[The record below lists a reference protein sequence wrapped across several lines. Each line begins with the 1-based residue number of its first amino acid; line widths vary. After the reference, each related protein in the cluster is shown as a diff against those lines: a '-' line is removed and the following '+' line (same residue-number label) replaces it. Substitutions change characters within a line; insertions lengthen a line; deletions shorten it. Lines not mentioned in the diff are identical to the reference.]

1 MAAVLQESGKPDQA
15 ENEFCEACAGARCR
29 TAHDNLG
36 TALARQGKNA
46 AAREQFLQAL
56 AMRPDLTNAMINVG
70 NTYASEGS
78 LADADGYF
86 SQALRLDP
94 NSAEAH
100 YSRAMVRL
108 LQGDFERGWP
118 EYEWRW
124 LARGVRRIR
133 PNFSQPLW
141 DGSDLAGRTILLHA
155 EGGLGDTLQFIRYAP
170 LVKQRGGTVVLDS
183 HPALVELLSR
193 CPGSITSSHVAH
205 HYRSSMRTHR

>member
-1 MAAVLQESGKPDQA
+1 
-15 ENEFCEACAGARCR
+15 
-29 TAHDNLG
+29 
-36 TALARQGKNA
+36 
-46 AAREQFLQAL
+46 
-56 AMRPDLTNAMINVG
+56 MINAG

-78 LADADGYF
+78 LADADRYF
-86 SQALRLDP
+86 SQALQLDP

-100 YSRAMVRL
+100 YSRAMIRL

-133 PNFSQPLW
+133 PSFSQPLW

-170 LVKQRGGTVVLDS
+170 LVKQRGGTVVLDT

-193 CPGSITSSHVAH
+193 CQGIDHIIARGTPLPEFDVDVPLMSLPFIFRTRIETIPAAVPYIKVAP
-205 HYRSSMRTHR
+205 SWLNAGGVS